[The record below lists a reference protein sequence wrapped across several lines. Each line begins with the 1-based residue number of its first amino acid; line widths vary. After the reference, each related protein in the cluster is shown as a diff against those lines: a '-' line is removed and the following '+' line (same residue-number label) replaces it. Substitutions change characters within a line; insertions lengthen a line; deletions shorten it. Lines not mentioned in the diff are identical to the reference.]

1 MENPYATYRNGHQL
15 FNTFNPEDNTLDIRS
30 NALWPANVLSNLW
43 EKPFVFEDV
52 ECGSMEGFLQSL
64 KYPESEKQKTVCIL
78 YGNRAKNAGKLK
90 DKKKAWFHKQLL
102 YWKDIAIP
110 RQSQEYLD
118 LLRKAYRACFEQNEL
133 FRIALAETK
142 GKTLT
147 HRSGCP
153 DPTKTILTEEEFKM
167 ILTELRD
174 SMSNE

>member
-1 MENPYATYRNGHQL
+1 M
-15 FNTFNPEDNTLDIRS
+15 
-30 NALWPANVLSNLW
+30 
-43 EKPFVFEDV
+43 FEDV

-90 DKKKAWFHKQLL
+90 DEKKAWFHKQLL
-102 YWKDIAIP
+102 YWKGIAIP

-147 HRSGCP
+147 HRSGCS
-153 DPTKTILTEEEFKM
+153 DPTRTILTEEELKM
-167 ILTELRD
+167 ILTELSD

>member
-90 DKKKAWFHKQLL
+90 DEKK
-102 YWKDIAIP
+102 
-110 RQSQEYLD
+110 
-118 LLRKAYRACFEQNEL
+118 
-133 FRIALAETK
+133 
-142 GKTLT
+142 
-147 HRSGCP
+147 
-153 DPTKTILTEEEFKM
+153 
-167 ILTELRD
+167 
-174 SMSNE
+174 

>member
-15 FNTFNPEDNTLDIRS
+15 FNIFNPEDNTLDIRS

-90 DKKKAWFHKQLL
+90 DEKKAWFHKQLL

-110 RQSQEYLD
+110 RQYDVGVDNNSFTPVAFHQMEEIIRY
-118 LLRKAYRACFEQNEL
+118 QV
-133 FRIALAETK
+133 ET
-142 GKTLT
+142 GKRWT
-147 HRSGCP
+147 GIIP
-153 DPTKTILTEEEFKM
+153 G
-167 ILTELRD
+167 
-174 SMSNE
+174 

>member
-1 MENPYATYRNGHQL
+1 MGTEQRMQGNSRMRRNK
-15 FNTFNPEDNTLDIRS
+15 R
-30 NALWPANVLSNLW
+30 
-43 EKPFVFEDV
+43 
-52 ECGSMEGFLQSL
+52 
-64 KYPESEKQKTVCIL
+64 
-78 YGNRAKNAGKLK
+78 
-90 DKKKAWFHKQLL
+90 LL

-110 RQSQEYLD
+110 SQSQEYLD

>member
-30 NALWPANVLSNLW
+30 NTLWPANVLSNLW

-90 DKKKAWFHKQLL
+90 DEKKAWFHKQLL

-110 RQSQEYLD
+110 RQYDVGVDNNSFTPVAFHQMEEIIRY
-118 LLRKAYRACFEQNEL
+118 QV
-133 FRIALAETK
+133 ET
-142 GKTLT
+142 GKRWT
-147 HRSGCP
+147 GIIP
-153 DPTKTILTEEEFKM
+153 G
-167 ILTELRD
+167 
-174 SMSNE
+174 

>member
-78 YGNRAKNAGKLK
+78 YGNRSKNAGKLK
-90 DKKKAWFHKQLL
+90 DEKKAWFHKQLL

-110 RQSQEYLD
+110 RQYDVGVDNNSFTPVAFHQMEISSGN
-118 LLRKAYRACFEQNEL
+118 RKEVDRYYTGMN
-133 FRIALAETK
+133 
-142 GKTLT
+142 
-147 HRSGCP
+147 
-153 DPTKTILTEEEFKM
+153 
-167 ILTELRD
+167 
-174 SMSNE
+174 

>member
-90 DKKKAWFHKQLL
+90 DEKKAWFHKQLL

-110 RQSQEYLD
+110 RQYDVGVDNNSFTPVAFYQMEEIIRY
-118 LLRKAYRACFEQNEL
+118 QV
-133 FRIALAETK
+133 ET
-142 GKTLT
+142 GKRWT
-147 HRSGCP
+147 GIIP
-153 DPTKTILTEEEFKM
+153 G
-167 ILTELRD
+167 
-174 SMSNE
+174 